1 MSLANQLLAA
11 RDLAGYSQDEAADA
25 IGVSRAMLSYWESEK
40 RRPSDAQMLALAR
53 LYRISM
59 SDLLSDE
66 PLELRA
72 DEARMMFRSAVT
84 NLSAP
89 ARRGLGAFIDFLDVY
104 ARMAK
109 EAGLDIRGMRQSP
122 FGVVQGF
129 ESADDARRKAEEVRA
144 HLRLGLGPI
153 GDMDWV
159 CELLG
164 ITVYR
169 GPLGSNLEK
178 TISGAFF
185 NHPEVGFSILV
196 NLQMTPGRR
205 RFTLAHE
212 LGHALFHSDKEK
224 FVVSGPSRSPR
235 ERFADQFA
243 GEFLMPTEGI
253 RRALEEHMVAPR
265 ISDPADVV
273 HLQRFFNVSYITAL
287 VRLRQANIISQKQ
300 LGDFKD
306 VRPVIFA
313 QALGYEVADEE
324 FEPNVDRW
332 RVRRFPPRFLR
343 LLRHALVDGLVS
355 PGSVAELLEVSIDEV
370 EELFIDRRGGDE
382 RRDAELNE
390 YRLTGVVG

>member
-1 MSLANQLLAA
+1 MDLGSQLLAG
-11 RDLAGYSQDEAADA
+11 RDLAGYSQDEAAAA
-25 IGVSRAMLSYWESEK
+25 IGVSRAMLSYWESGK
-40 RRPSDAQMLALAR
+40 RRPSDGQMLALAR
-53 LYRISM
+53 LYRVSM
-59 SDLLSDE
+59 TDLLADR
-66 PLELRA
+66 PLAVRA
-72 DEARMMFRSAVT
+72 DEAKMMFRSAVT
-84 NLSAP
+84 GLSPFAK
-89 ARRGLGAFIDFLDVY
+89 RGLGAFIDFLDAY
-104 ARMAK
+104 ARLATVV
-109 EAGLDIRGMRQSP
+109 GLDLRGMRQSP
-122 FGVVQGF
+122 FGVVRGF
-129 ESADDARRKAEEVRA
+129 EGPEDARRKAEEVRA

-164 ITVYR
+164 VTVYR
-169 GPLGSNLEK
+169 GPLGPNLEK

-212 LGHALFHSDKEK
+212 VGHALFHSDKEK
-224 FVVSGPSRSPR
+224 FVVSGPNRGPR

-253 RRALEEHMVAPR
+253 RRALEEHLVSPR

-287 VRLRQANIISQKQ
+287 VRLRQTNIITQKQ
-300 LGDFKD
+300 LEDFKD
-306 VRPVIFA
+306 VHPVIFA
-313 QALGYEVADEE
+313 QALGYEVSDEE
-324 FEPNVDRW
+324 FEPDVDRW

-343 LLRHALVDGLVS
+343 LLRHALGDGVVS

-370 EELFIDRRGGDE
+370 EELFIDRRGGDK